1 MSKIADVI
9 EVLILGVALMFL
21 CAGVYFVSASRI
33 FPPGYRLPMH
43 RGRKR

>member
-1 MSKIADVI
+1 MSKVDVV
-9 EVLILGVALMFL
+9 ETLILGVALILL
-21 CAGVYFVSASRI
+21 CAGIYFVSASRI